1 MSRWPISGSSS
12 PVSGQSNFRA
22 APLAAYLSQQNGAI
36 GSLGLTPSAL
46 EVLLCIAFK
55 QPISQAEIDR
65 LFDVDKRGLVVKLRD
80 LAHPLDHAPDAVVL
94 RAGAD
99 LHFSRIFFGAVPL
112 DGTGC
117 FLAATGQT
125 EKFKKFL

>member
-36 GSLGLTPSAL
+36 GSLGLPPSAL
-46 EVLLCIAFK
+46 EVLLGIAFK

-80 LAHPLDHAPDAVVL
+80 LKLL
-94 RAGAD
+94 EEFAGAD
-99 LHFSRIFFGAVPL
+99 GIFNSSLNLRPEI
-112 DGTGC
+112 
-117 FLAATGQT
+117 LATKMYLFVIEAQYYRR
-125 EKFKKFL
+125 LSNV